1 MPPEGSHPSIHAAV
15 EPTPVPTPAP
25 VAIPEPA
32 PIPAAIPV
40 AVPVPQQVV
49 PLQHAAPVQAIPAA
63 IPVARPVASSRF
75 AVGGVPGAP
84 AAAPVPGA
92 NVTYGQRPGVPGM
105 GLPKVAKPGMSGS
118 AKATIAAMLAIAV
131 TILAVVFVKQSSRNN
146 NIEEYN
152 TLIKLAAKDGVTEV
166 PVNAK
171 QLDILLNAASDVG
184 VNEQR
189 QTIYTA
195 LFLAKSADGTDVD
208 AEIAEFATKQPMQP
222 DVREVIIRDVLRK
235 RANPKVIPTLLAYA
249 RNTQETKGAVAA
261 LQACRFMATDAQFG
275 DFLEVI
281 RFNTDSTI
289 RTAAEEAVIEILK
302 KSSNRGDL
310 ADRLA
315 SSYGNSPNDEVRHS
329 MIRLLARA
337 GGPAAEEIVKKALAG
352 EDKKDQIAAIR
363 SMGTWV
369 DSSVFETLIE
379 FLEEQEDELTKANA
393 FDAGFRFLNDKERQ
407 LSDEDS
413 EDFWKMLARNAKTRA
428 EKERII
434 IGLANSETDDWAV
447 SVVEYFVDEGDDDA
461 VIDRAEKALERMR
474 ERAKVKSDD
483 DD

>member
-1 MPPEGSHPSIHAAV
+1 MVI
-15 EPTPVPTPAP
+15 PA
-25 VAIPEPA
+25 PA
-32 PIPAAIPV
+32 PIPVAAPS
-40 AVPVPQQVV
+40 PQIVV
-49 PLQHAAPVQAIPAA
+49 PLQQAAPVQPVAQPISAVPAA
-63 IPVARPVASSRF
+63 IPVARPVASSRL
-75 AVGGVPGAP
+75 AVGGIPGVPAP
-84 AAAPVPGA
+84 APVPGA
-92 NVTYGQRPGVPGM
+92 GVTYGNRPGIPGA
-105 GLPKVAKPGMSGS
+105 GLPKPPKSGMSGS
-118 AKATIAAMLAIAV
+118 AKATIAAMLAIVVA
-131 TILAVVFVKQSSRNN
+131 ILAVVFVKQSSRNSS
-146 NIEEYN
+146 IEEYN
-152 TLIKLAAKDGVTEV
+152 ALIKIAAKDGVTEV
-166 PVNAK
+166 PVNAR
-171 QLDILLNAASDVG
+171 QLDILLNAASEVG

-195 LFLAKSADGTDVD
+195 LFLAKSSDGTDVD
-208 AEIAEFATKQPMQP
+208 AAIADFATTQPMPP

-235 RANPKVIPTLLAYA
+235 RANPKVLPTLLAYA

-275 DFLEVI
+275 DFLDVI

-302 KSSNRGDL
+302 KSTNRGDL
-310 ADRLA
+310 AGRLA
-315 SSYGNSPNDEVRHS
+315 STYESSVNDDVGHS

-337 GGPAAEEIVKKALAG
+337 GGSSAEEIIKKALTG

-363 SMGTWV
+363 AMGTWV
-369 DSSVFETLIE
+369 DSSMFETLIE

-407 LSDEDS
+407 LDDEDS

-447 SVVEYFVDEGDDDA
+447 SVIEYFVDEGDDDA
-461 VIDRAEKALERMR
+461 VIDRAEKALDRMR
-474 ERAKVKSDD
+474 ERAKVKGKDD
-483 DD
+483 